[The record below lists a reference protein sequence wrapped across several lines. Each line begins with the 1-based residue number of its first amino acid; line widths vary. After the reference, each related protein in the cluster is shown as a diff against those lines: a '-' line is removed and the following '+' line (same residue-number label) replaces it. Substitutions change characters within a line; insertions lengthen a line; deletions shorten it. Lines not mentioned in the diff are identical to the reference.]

1 MNKTEVIDLGRV
13 MIKKKN
19 KKTNKNNSGV
29 VSLEACIVLPIFF
42 FLIMFFY
49 GFMFLFAGEQ
59 IVNHALI
66 QSAVSLSL
74 DSYSVYKLEGLTNV
88 DEMLLKAL
96 DYVMQGDETPHSS
109 REKWY
114 SNQSDTQKEVRKR
127 FVSYVANGDEEYAS
141 EKLEQFG
148 IVGGLD
154 GISFSECKVEGSGRD
169 SVLTITIEY
178 EQEYIMDAFGL
189 LSYDRK
195 KTITQKM
202 WEGEKYEF

>member
-1 MNKTEVIDLGRV
+1 MV
-13 MIKKKN
+13 
-19 KKTNKNNSGV
+19 TNKRKKRTQNDTGV

-42 FLIMFFY
+42 FLILFFY

-59 IVNHALI
+59 IVNHALM

-74 DSYSVYKLEGLTNV
+74 DSYSVDKLSDSTNV
-88 DEMLLKAL
+88 DKMLQSAL
-96 DYVMQGDETPHSS
+96 DYVMQEDDTPHSS

-114 SNQSDTQKEVRKR
+114 ESAADTQQEVRER

-141 EKLEQFG
+141 RKLEQFG

-154 GISFSECKVEGSGRD
+154 GISFFECKVEGTDRD
-169 SVLTITIEY
+169 KVLTITIEY
-178 EQEYIMDAFGL
+178 EQKYIMDAFGL
-189 LSYDRK
+189 LSYDRE

-202 WEGEKYEF
+202 W